1 MRSQSW
7 PEPERSFSSLKRIE
21 SSLRSTMSEDRLN
34 NLAILSIEKNISAD
48 LNVERVVD
56 VFASKHN
63 NRRICLK

>member
-1 MRSQSW
+1 
-7 PEPERSFSSLKRIE
+7 
-21 SSLRSTMSEDRLN
+21 MSEDRLN

-63 NRRICLK
+63 NIEEFV

>member
-1 MRSQSW
+1 MMGSQNDLFHLS
-7 PEPERSFSSLKRIE
+7 EL
-21 SSLRSTMSEDRLN
+21 MSEDRLN

-48 LNVERVVD
+48 LNIEGVVD

>member
-1 MRSQSW
+1 
-7 PEPERSFSSLKRIE
+7 
-21 SSLRSTMSEDRLN
+21 MSEDRLN

-48 LNVERVVD
+48 LERVVD